1 MEIFRSH
8 NDHFYD
14 DVQLGLMYEMLPNDK
29 KESYQTY
36 DEWVISLCEMGERN
50 SRLRGET
57 ASFTVAVSV
66 PWVCLLYGLRRS
78 ETGEGMQWAGT
89 TC

>member
-36 DEWVISLCEMGERN
+36 GEWVISLCKMGVLEKV
-50 SRLRGET
+50 
-57 ASFTVAVSV
+57 F
-66 PWVCLLYGLRRS
+66 
-78 ETGEGMQWAGT
+78 
-89 TC
+89 

>member
-1 MEIFRSH
+1 MRIFRSY

-36 DEWVISLCEMGERN
+36 DEWLISLCKMGVLEKV
-50 SRLRGET
+50 
-57 ASFTVAVSV
+57 F
-66 PWVCLLYGLRRS
+66 
-78 ETGEGMQWAGT
+78 
-89 TC
+89 

>member
-50 SRLRGET
+50 SRLT
-57 ASFTVAVSV
+57 
-66 PWVCLLYGLRRS
+66 RRNRLQKMDIS
-78 ETGEGMQWAGT
+78 IFMIDLQD
-89 TC
+89 